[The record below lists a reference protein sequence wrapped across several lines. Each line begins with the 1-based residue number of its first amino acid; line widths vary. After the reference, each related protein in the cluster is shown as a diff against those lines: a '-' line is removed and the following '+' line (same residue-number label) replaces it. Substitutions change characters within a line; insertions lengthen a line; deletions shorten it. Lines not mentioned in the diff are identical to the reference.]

1 MLAQRNRA
9 PRDMLC
15 GFSLATAALCALAFP
30 FIGAPASQTWP
41 WIGMATLANV
51 FYLRTV
57 GKAYAHSDFLAAY
70 AIVRSTVP
78 ALLFLSGMLAFSE
91 PGRLGAFIGLA
102 VVVISILIFA
112 MPRGQFHRLDRK
124 TLLHSVFAG
133 MLLALALFLDVNGIR
148 AAGGTFTDLLRYA
161 VLSSLT
167 TAVGL
172 TMLGFMNRANPML
185 VLIVNGRQCI
195 TGALLLLGSYLLGM
209 WAYAQGP
216 VGMVAPVRE
225 SSLFF
230 GGLLSALVLRQ
241 YVTRVQWAAI
251 ALATIGIVLVQAG

>member
-1 MLAQRNRA
+1 
-9 PRDMLC
+9 
-15 GFSLATAALCALAFP
+15 
-30 FIGAPASQTWP
+30 
-41 WIGMATLANV
+41 
-51 FYLRTV
+51 
-57 GKAYAHSDFLAAY
+57 
-70 AIVRSTVP
+70 
-78 ALLFLSGMLAFSE
+78 
-91 PGRLGAFIGLA
+91 
-102 VVVISILIFA
+102 
-112 MPRGQFHRLDRK
+112 
-124 TLLHSVFAG
+124 

-172 TMLGFMNRANPML
+172 TILGFMNRANPIL

-195 TGALLLLGSYLLGM
+195 NGALLLLASYLLGM

-216 VGMVAPVRE
+216 IGMVAPVRE
-225 SSLFF
+225 SSILF

-241 YVTRVQWAAI
+241 YVTRVQWAAM